1 MANGRNKYD
10 EPLTNRVVNEKRL
23 IRVTLIL
30 LLAQLVVVGAMIGL
44 MFTAFG
50 KAVFV
55 CAVPYIMLY
64 VYYTRGVD
72 TMQDI
77 GCRSATVF
85 RLFKYVSPILFAV
98 AFVLAIF
105 S

>member
-10 EPLTNRVVNEKRL
+10 EPLTNRVVSEKRL

-44 MFTAFG
+44 MFTVFG

-64 VYYTRGVD
+64 VYYMRGVD

-77 GCRSATVF
+77 GCHSASIF
-85 RLFKYVSPILFAV
+85 RLFKYVSPLLFAV